1 MVFSSHI
8 FLFYFLPLALA
19 AYFLA
24 GKKWRNA
31 ILTLSSYVFYGW
43 GEPMFV
49 LLLLLST
56 CIDWGCGLIL
66 MDYPRHSNEALVR
79 GGTRTRKQRTAL
91 MISVISNL
99 SLLGFFKYC
108 DFGIANWNM
117 AVEALLPG
125 HEDLLLPLLH
135 ITLPLG
141 ISFYTFQSMSY
152 TIDVYRGDAK
162 GITNLVDFACYVSL
176 FPQLVAGPIVRFQ
189 EVANQMQERV
199 ISTEKF
205 ARGVAFFIMG
215 MAQKV
220 LLANPCG
227 QMADATF
234 DHAGRSV
241 LDAWWGLSAYALQI
255 FFDFAGYSNMAI
267 GLGLMLGF
275 VFPRNFDSPYRSL
288 SITEFWRR
296 WHISL
301 STWLR
306 DYLYI
311 PLGGNRKGVHRTYLN
326 LFLVMFLGGLWHGA
340 SWTFAVWGTIHG
352 ILLMAERAAGMKI
365 AAPKNIPLRL
375 LRQAYTL
382 VAVMIA
388 WVFFRS
394 DNIEA
399 AWGYIRSLFGG
410 GVVPESS
417 TLIHTLMNDPYHIIM
432 WTIAWCCALL
442 APSAWSWTRETGT
455 GKWML
460 LAALSVLS
468 VWAMTSQSYN
478 PFIYFIF

>member
-19 AYFLA
+19 LYFIV
-24 GKKWRNA
+24 GRKWKNA
-31 ILTLSSYVFYGW
+31 ILTLTSYVFYGW
-43 GEPMFV
+43 GEPSFV

-56 CIDWGCGLIL
+56 CIDWGCGLVL
-66 MDYPRHSNEALVR
+66 MDYPRVSNEPLQR
-79 GGTRTRKQRTAL
+79 GGARSRKQKIAL
-91 MISVISNL
+91 FVSVVSNL

-108 DFGIANWNM
+108 DFGISNWNM
-117 AVEALLPG
+117 LVQMFVPQYD
-125 HEDLLLPLLH
+125 HLLLPMLN
-135 ITLPLG
+135 IALPLG

-162 GITNLVDFACYVSL
+162 GITNPIDFACYVSL

-189 EVANQMQERV
+189 EVAHQMQNRV
-199 ISTEKF
+199 LSAEKT
-205 ARGVAFFIMG
+205 ARGIAFFILG
-215 MAQKV
+215 MAQKI

-227 QMADATF
+227 QMADAAF
-234 DHAGRSV
+234 NHSGRDA
-241 LDAWWGLSAYALQI
+241 LEAWWGLSAYSLQI

-275 VFPRNFDSPYRSL
+275 VFPRNFDSPYRST

-311 PLGGNRKGVHRTYLN
+311 PLGGNRNGVLRTYVN

-340 SWTFAVWGTIHG
+340 SWTFVIWGSLHG
-352 ILLMAERAAGMKI
+352 LFLMIERAVGIKVAP
-365 AAPKNIPLRL
+365 PKNMFLRL
-375 LRQAYTL
+375 LRQSYTL
-382 VAVMIA
+382 LVVMIA

-394 DNIEA
+394 NNVDV
-399 AWGYIRSLFGG
+399 AWTYIGSLVGIG
-410 GVVPESS
+410 CVSMQS
-417 TLIHTLMNDPYHIIM
+417 TLIHSMMGDPYHI
-432 WTIAWCCALL
+432 TIWALALCCALL
-442 APSAWSWTRETGT
+442 APSAWSWTRYTGIW
-455 GKWML
+455 KWCFL
-460 LAALSVLS
+460 LVLFVLS
-468 VWAMTSQSYN
+468 IWAMTSQSYN

>member
-24 GKKWRNA
+24 GKRWRNA
-31 ILTLSSYVFYGW
+31 ILTLSSYIFYGW
-43 GEPMFV
+43 GEPKFV

-56 CIDWGCGLIL
+56 CIDWGCGLML
-66 MDYPRHSNEALVR
+66 MDYPRHGNAPLVR
-79 GGTRTRKQRTAL
+79 GGERTRKQRTAL
-91 MISVISNL
+91 MISIISNL

-117 AVEALLPG
+117 VAETFFPG

-152 TIDVYRGDAK
+152 SIDVYRGDAK

-189 EVANQMQERV
+189 EVANQMKERV
-199 ISTEKF
+199 ISAEKF
-205 ARGVAFFIMG
+205 ARGVAFLTMG
-215 MAQKV
+215 MAQKI

-234 DHAGRSV
+234 DYAGRST
-241 LDAWWGLSAYALQI
+241 LDAWWGLSAYTLQI

-275 VFPRNFDSPYRSL
+275 VFPRNFDSPYRSF

-311 PLGGNRKGVHRTYLN
+311 PLGGNRNGVHRTYIN

-340 SWTFAVWGTIHG
+340 SWTFAVWGTLHG
-352 ILLMAERAAGMKI
+352 ILLMVERAAGVKTDT
-365 AAPKNIPLRL
+365 PKNGVLRL
-375 LRQAYTL
+375 LRRTYTL
-382 VAVMIA
+382 VAVMMA

-394 DNIEA
+394 DNIED
-399 AWGYIRSLFGG
+399 AWNYIQSLFGG
-410 GVVPESS
+410 GVLPEQSS
-417 TLIHTLMNDPYHIIM
+417 LIHTLICDPYHILM
-432 WTIAWCCALL
+432 WTIGWLCALF
-442 APSAWSWTRETGT
+442 APSVWTWTREIGT
-455 GKWML
+455 GKSLL
-460 LAALSVLS
+460 LAVLFILS

>member
-8 FLFYFLPLALA
+8 FLFYFLPIALA
-19 AYFLA
+19 AYFIS
-24 GKKWRNA
+24 GQKWRNA
-31 ILTLSSYVFYGW
+31 ILTLTSYIFYGW
-43 GEPMFV
+43 GEPSFV

-56 CIDWGCGLIL
+56 CIDWGCGLVL
-66 MDYPRHSNEALVR
+66 MNYPQVSGEPLQR
-79 GGTRTRKQRTAL
+79 GGFRTRRQKIAL
-91 MISVISNL
+91 CTSITSNL
-99 SLLGFFKYC
+99 GLLGFFKYC
-108 DFGIANWNM
+108 DFGISNWNM
-117 AVEALLPG
+117 IVETMCPG
-125 HEDLLLPLLH
+125 CDNLLLPLLH
-135 ITLPLG
+135 IALPLG

-189 EVANQMQERV
+189 EVANQIQSRV
-199 ISTEKF
+199 MSVEKA
-205 ARGVAFFIMG
+205 ARGIAFFILG
-215 MAQKV
+215 MAQKI

-234 DHAGRSV
+234 DHAGRGA
-241 LDAWWGLSAYALQI
+241 LEAWWGLSAYSLQI

-267 GLGLMLGF
+267 GLGLILGF
-275 VFPRNFDSPYRSL
+275 VFPRNFDVPYRSA

-311 PLGGNRKGVHRTYLN
+311 PLGGNRKGMYRTYIN

-340 SWTFAVWGTIHG
+340 SWTFVVWGSFHG
-352 ILLMAERAAGMKI
+352 FLLLAERAAGIKVT
-365 AAPKNIPLRL
+365 APKNMAVRL
-375 LRQAYTL
+375 FRHSYTL
-382 VAVMIA
+382 AAVMLA

-394 DNIEA
+394 DNLETAWDFVKSLVGIGSEA
-399 AWGYIRSLFGG
+399 MESVLIRSMM
-410 GVVPESS
+410 E
-417 TLIHTLMNDPYHIIM
+417 DPYHILM
-432 WTIAWCCALL
+432 WTIALGCALF
-442 APSAWSWTRETGT
+442 APSAWNWTRTIGT
-455 GKWML
+455 AKWVML
-460 LAALSVLS
+460 FVLFALSI
-468 VWAMTSQSYN
+468 WAMTSQSYN